1 MGLTVSEALKRA
13 IEASGVS
20 RYRISKETGVEESA
34 LSRFVNGRRSLD
46 LMTVDLLAAY
56 FGLELVAKKQSG
68 KTGKEK

>member
-1 MGLTVSEALKRA
+1 MGMTVSEALKRS

-46 LMTVDLLAAY
+46 LRSVDEVATYL
-56 FGLELVAKKQSG
+56 GLELVAKKQPGRAG
-68 KTGKEK
+68 KDR